1 MAAQEHGRP
10 QRAFS
15 MIPLHPDRSSSKPR
29 RQGLTMMM
37 DWGIPL
43 GQQKDLLGL
52 AGPYVDLA
60 KIVVGTARLYD
71 DSYLKQKV
79 ACYREHDIAP
89 FLGGQ
94 FLEYL
99 LHTEGLASVQ
109 PFCDEARRLG
119 VQAIEISDNHV
130 PVSRDDRRATVEIIT
145 AAGLQVHGEV
155 GSKAD
160 TTPVEVMIDQAREWF
175 ELGAEVVLI
184 EAAELI
190 VDGQPDREIIQA
202 LAAGLD
208 ITRVLFEL
216 PGPWVRGTTT
226 SDVLYLKKHLVDTFG
241 PDANIANVM
250 PDDLFETEAM
260 RLGLSFSGPPRR
272 SYAIEGVTR

>member
-1 MAAQEHGRP
+1 
-10 QRAFS
+10 
-15 MIPLHPDRSSSKPR
+15 
-29 RQGLTMMM
+29 MMM

-43 GQQKDLLGL
+43 GRQEDLLGL
-52 AGPYVDLA
+52 VGPFVDLA

-71 DSYLKQKV
+71 ESYFKRKV
-79 ACYREHDIAP
+79 ACYREHDIVP

-99 LHTEGLASVQ
+99 LQTEGLESVP

-119 VQAIEISDNHV
+119 IQAIEISDNHV
-130 PVSRDDRRATVEIIT
+130 PVSQGDRRAIFEIVT
-145 AAGLQVHGEV
+145 AADLQVHGEV

-160 TTPVEVMIDQAREWF
+160 TTPVEVMLDQAHQWF
-175 ELGAEVVLI
+175 ELGAEIVLI

-190 VDGQPDREIIQA
+190 ADGQPDRGIIDA
-202 LAAGLD
+202 LAAELD

-226 SDVLYLKKHLVDTFG
+226 SDVLYLKKHLIDAFG
-241 PDANIANVM
+241 PDVNIANVM

-260 RLGLSFSGPPRR
+260 RVGLSFPGPPVR
-272 SYAIEGVTR
+272 SYADKSRT